1 MEASFYYLLFHTI
14 SSQIL
19 VDYYASEVMPDY
31 EVLHFL
37 VLIEKSISAIFILRS
52 KIKQKERE
60 DGWTPASQ
68 SMKGPSSHE

>member
-1 MEASFYYLLFHTI
+1 MELKNMFKKCPVNWAFFR
-14 SSQIL
+14 
-19 VDYYASEVMPDY
+19 
-31 EVLHFL
+31 VLHFL

>member
-1 MEASFYYLLFHTI
+1 MIHKENDDQSKGLI
-14 SSQIL
+14 VIL
-19 VDYYASEVMPDY
+19 
-31 EVLHFL
+31 VLHFL

>member
-1 MEASFYYLLFHTI
+1 M
-14 SSQIL
+14 
-19 VDYYASEVMPDY
+19 
-31 EVLHFL
+31 VLHFL